1 MQGGQSWRRH
11 GVRGMV
17 AYILQVLLLQD
28 REQKPGC
35 RIVVVGGHV
44 GGTCGREMGG
54 RMFSHRGGGGG
65 IQVNLKIF
73 AA

>member
-1 MQGGQSWRRH
+1 
-11 GVRGMV
+11 MV

-28 REQKPGC
+28 REQKPSC
-35 RIVVVGGHV
+35 RIVVVVVGGHV
-44 GGTCGREMGG
+44 GGTCGREMDGKEASTSSWKEVG

-65 IQVNLKIF
+65 IRVSLKIF